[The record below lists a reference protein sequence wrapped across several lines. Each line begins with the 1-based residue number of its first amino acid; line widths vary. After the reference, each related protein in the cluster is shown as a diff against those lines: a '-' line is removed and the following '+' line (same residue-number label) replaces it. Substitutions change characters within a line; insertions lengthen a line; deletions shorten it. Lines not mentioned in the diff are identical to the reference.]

1 MIYLIRRLY
10 ERAREMFRRKNET
23 HELVKRLDD
32 RKLISIYGSKEYKD
46 IINTINERLKLN
58 DKDAHEEARLM
69 CLAML
74 ERLNPNLLKESIDYV
89 EKLVKDRRISE
100 ENKDSF
106 INLVKS
112 IIEKPD
118 NLFEIYHLVIN
129 SILGRIS
136 RIKGVARSIKND
148 KLYNLAVEYNKRIM
162 GKGNIY
168 KRNIRTVIEDFIDIN
183 EIETDIKGIY
193 QQYNIK

>member
-1 MIYLIRRLY
+1 
-10 ERAREMFRRKNET
+10 MFRRKNET

-183 EIETDIKGIY
+183 EIETYIKGIY

>member
-1 MIYLIRRLY
+1 MIRRLY